1 MTMANSEL
9 SSILE
14 RKADKNH
21 QLKVDNV
28 TFKLN
33 VLTVLEVFVALS
45 VVAAYTFTLYKYGKP
60 VQRKPGPSEAAPV
73 APVAV
78 ELGSDAADNNGQHGA
93 GDGDRKVFLSVNP
106 LQTVGEHERKDTP
119 VE

>member
-1 MTMANSEL
+1 MTMANTEL
-9 SSILE
+9 NTIME

-33 VLTVLEVFVALS
+33 VLTVLEVFIALS
-45 VVAAYTFTLYKYGKP
+45 VVVAYTFTLYKYGRP
-60 VQRKPGPSEAAPV
+60 VQRKTEPKSEE

-78 ELGSDAADNNGQHGA
+78 ELGIGAAEGDDHRDGA
-93 GDGDRKVFLSVNP
+93 GEGDGKIFLSVNP
-106 LQTVGEHERKDTP
+106 LQAVGEHERKDTP